1 MLNIGIVPIR
11 LAPTHKMHGYT
22 RTVATSL
29 RSRGVNAIHR
39 ENAPAHER
47 PQEAPQTRNAGCY
60 QTGTKH
66 GFDRYDCRHQSNAVA
81 CRVRMQEPEVCGHRC
96 ETEGRNDEAEAE
108 DEDDTAFAGRFDSI
122 ARDEPCGQG
131 EEKDLGDYVE
141 CRYCFPAGHLRREE
155 EH

>member
-1 MLNIGIVPIR
+1 MPNIGIVPIR
-11 LAPTHKMHGYT
+11 LAPTHKMHRYT

-29 RSRGVNAIHR
+29 RSRSVNAVHR

-81 CRVRMQEPEVCGHRC
+81 C
-96 ETEGRNDEAEAE
+96 NDEAEAE
-108 DEDDTAFAGRFDSI
+108 DEDDNAFAGRFDSI